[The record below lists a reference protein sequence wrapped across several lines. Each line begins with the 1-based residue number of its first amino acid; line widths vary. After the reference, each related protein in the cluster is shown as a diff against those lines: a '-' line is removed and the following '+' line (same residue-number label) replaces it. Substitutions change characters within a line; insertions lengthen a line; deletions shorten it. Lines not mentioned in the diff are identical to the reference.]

1 MAHQF
6 DAENKPKYVFQL
18 SEEALKFQREATP
31 EMKEAILQVQKAIY
45 KDTGI
50 LDDDVTDE
58 MRDEYDR
65 RQDHL
70 EPDQQ

>member
-1 MAHQF
+1 MGHQT
-6 DAENKPKYVFQL
+6 DTEDSPRYVFKL
-18 SEEALKFQREATP
+18 SEEKLKFDREATP
-31 EMKEAILQVQKAIY
+31 EMKAAILQVQKFIY